1 MKIYYRY
8 ASLMRPAGLGAV
20 PRDGL
25 IAVED
30 CYGEAPSGHRMYSF
44 ADYDR
49 RLTDEEIT
57 HYELEFCH
65 TLEVEHN
72 DQ

>member
-1 MKIYYRY
+1 MKRYYRY

-20 PRDGL
+20 PRQGL
-25 IAVED
+25 IACED

-49 RLTDEEIT
+49 PLTDKEISD
-57 HYELEFCH
+57 YELEFCH
-65 TLEVEHN
+65 MLEVEEN
-72 DQ
+72 D